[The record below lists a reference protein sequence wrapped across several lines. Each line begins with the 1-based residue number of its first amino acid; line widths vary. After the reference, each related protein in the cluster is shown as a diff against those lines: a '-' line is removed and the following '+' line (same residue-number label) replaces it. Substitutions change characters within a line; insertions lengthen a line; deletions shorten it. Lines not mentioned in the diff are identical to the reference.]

1 MISAGIVIADCVACP
16 VRRLP
21 LPGQLALVD
30 EISLFVGGSA
40 ANTAVALARL
50 GLRAAVVGRIG
61 ADGFGDF
68 LLGALGAEGCDTRFL
83 HRGAAPT
90 SATLVNV
97 DASGERSFLHA
108 MGANAVLSAADIPLE
123 QLASQGARAL
133 HVAGYYVLP
142 GLEPGLP
149 ELLDRASRLG
159 LLTSLD
165 NVWNP
170 SANWEGIH
178 ACLPLSDVFCP
189 SLQEARQI
197 TRQGHPADVL
207 DALLGLGVRRMVA
220 LKMGEDGALIGT
232 PDGGRL
238 HLRGLDVPVIDGT
251 GAGDAFIGGVLAGLL
266 AGETPRDAGRLGN
279 AAGALCVGAMGAA
292 AGLRD
297 LESTRALAA
306 TVQAEHWDA
315 EHPLFPDSG
324 GAP

>member
-1 MISAGIVIADCVACP
+1 MISVGIVIADCVACP
-16 VRRLP
+16 VSRLP

-50 GLRAAVVGRIG
+50 GLRAAVVGRVG

-68 LLGALGAEGCDTRFL
+68 LLNSLGSESCDTRFL
-83 HRGAAPT
+83 HRGAGRT

-97 DASGERSFLHA
+97 DASGERSFLHS
-108 MGANAVLSAADIPLE
+108 MGANAMLSTADVPLE

-149 ELLDRASRLG
+149 ELLDRASRLE

-170 SANWEGIH
+170 DQSGDWERIH
-178 ACLPLSDVFCP
+178 ACLPLSDLFCP

-197 TRQGHPADVL
+197 TRREQPADVL

-220 LKMGEDGALIGT
+220 LKMGEHGALIGT
-232 PDGGRL
+232 PDGVRL
-238 HLRGLDVPVIDGT
+238 HLLGLNVPVIDGT

-266 AGETPRDAGRLGN
+266 AGETPEGAGRLGN

-292 AGLRD
+292 AGLKN
-297 LESTRALAA
+297 LESTRALAV
-306 TVQAEHWDA
+306 TVRAEHWNP
-315 EHPLFPDSG
+315 ERPPF
-324 GAP
+324 